1 MMYLY
6 TTYNIYTFFLCL
18 QSTLC
23 YIESS
28 ESCHIISADDD
39 VTGDNNNDVD
49 AATASDEAGLRIR
62 SQHNISQT
70 GTKTGKYFYP
80 LTCAKYV
87 YHTDIMKHS
96 QKKSFNAYSITPT
109 FHDQFL

>member
-6 TTYNIYTFFLCL
+6 ISL
-18 QSTLC
+18 QTTLC

-28 ESCHIISADDD
+28 ESCHIKSADDD

-96 QKKSFNAYSITPT
+96 QKIHFHTYSILST
-109 FHDQFL
+109 F

>member
-6 TTYNIYTFFLCL
+6 ISL
-18 QSTLC
+18 QTTLC

-28 ESCHIISADDD
+28 ELCHIISADDD
-39 VTGDNNNDVD
+39 VTGDNNNDGD
-49 AATASDEAGLRIR
+49 AATASDEVGLRIR

-96 QKKSFNAYSITPT
+96 QKNHLMPILSHLHFMFN
-109 FHDQFL
+109 FHNYL